1 MILEVSRRDMSG
13 IVDKQALAVVLHSV
27 AGQTESGSFGTSHF
41 SGHAQK
47 SAKDGQ
53 AENGDK
59 GEDFSAP
66 VSRYGWT
73 SQKHSYECNIKKD
86 QAENQSCRVKH

>member
-1 MILEVSRRDMSG
+1 MILEMSRRDMSG

-27 AGQTESGSFGTSHF
+27 AGQAESGSFGTSHF

-47 SAKDGQ
+47 SAKHGQ

-66 VSRYGWT
+66 VSRYRWT
-73 SQKHSYECNIKKD
+73 S
-86 QAENQSCRVKH
+86 

>member
-1 MILEVSRRDMSG
+1 MILEMSRRDMSE

-59 GEDFSAP
+59 GARIFPPRLAVMAGRIRITAMSAALK
-66 VSRYGWT
+66 RIR
-73 SQKHSYECNIKKD
+73 QRI
-86 QAENQSCRVKH
+86 RVVA

>member
-1 MILEVSRRDMSG
+1 MSG
-13 IVDKQALAVVLHSV
+13 IVDKKALAVVLHSV
-27 AGQTESGSFGTSHF
+27 AGQTENGSFGASHF

-53 AENGDK
+53 AEHGDK

-73 SQKHSYECNIKKD
+73 SQKDTYECSIKED
-86 QAENQSCRVKH
+86 QADDQTCRVKH